1 MKDIECIIRKTYQ
14 KEISGF
20 VSVLLRR
27 DVNKLL
33 HKPFVIT
40 QLQLRAVGFVCRF
53 VAYSY
58 VFYVNNLR
66 PPECT
71 FYDLR
76 NMYYYG
82 ISKFHKKWVNIVR
95 KIDTKVNYYLSR
107 YVKDIIEE
115 LKNRIELTYKGLHV
129 KSVGNGFVIT
139 EAKVEHCLIF

>member
-1 MKDIECIIRKTYQ
+1 MKNIEFIIRKTYK

-20 VSVLLRR
+20 INVLLRR

-40 QLQLRAVGFVCRF
+40 QLQLSAVGFVCRF
-53 VAYSY
+53 AAYSY
-58 VFYVNNLR
+58 VFYANNLK

-82 ISKFHKKWVNIVR
+82 ISKFHKEWIKIVS
-95 KIDTKVNYYLSR
+95 KIEAKVNYYLSR

-115 LKNRIELTYKGLHV
+115 LKNRIELTHKELHV
-129 KSVGNGFVIT
+129 RSVGNGFVIMPI
-139 EAKVEHCLIF
+139 HHI